1 MDARGRVR
9 AEALDRAVTVATT
22 VADIPEIRAA
32 VVGPEPSGV
41 VQPLAEQI
49 RVDTGVD
56 FVVVM
61 GLDRTRYS
69 HPDPA
74 LIGRTFIGDVGQAP
88 AGEVFTQD
96 YTGTLGPSV
105 RVVVPIR
112 DADGAVVALVAVGV
126 VLDRVDA
133 AFWRTVVPIG
143 IVGAAA
149 LALALGSAWLIARRV
164 RRQTYGLDGR
174 EVGPHVRVPQRRAP
188 RGPRGLLVDAERRV
202 ELVNAEARRL
212 LRLDADAVGRPP
224 AGLGLPDDLC
234 GRRAGTLRARTPSWR
249 WAAGRWSST
258 PPRRGQGRRVGA
270 VVTLRD
276 RTELQAVTGELD
288 AVRRLSEALR
298 SQNHESA
305 NRLHTVIQLVEMGR
319 TDEALDFAHEELQIA
334 ELLADQMVASTGS
347 PALTALL
354 VGKASEAAVRGA
366 SLEVTG
372 DAADARCAIS
382 TRDLVTVVGN
392 LVDNALDAVAGRE
405 GARVGV
411 HVDWDAARF
420 RVDVDDDGPGVAAS
434 DRDRVLER
442 GWSTK
447 SGTAGTRGIGLS
459 LVAQIAERCGGG
471 VEVGSSPWGGARL
484 TVELREVRWASACWW
499 WRTTGAPSRCTPSSW
514 AGCRGS
520 RWPARRARSRRR
532 CGPSGATRRWT

>member
-1 MDARGRVR
+1 MARQVLVLVAVVVAAILVAGLVLAVMDARGRVR

-112 DADGAVVALVAVGV
+112 DVDGAVVALVAVGV

-174 EVGPHVRVPQRRAP
+174 ELARMYEYHNAVLHAVRE
-188 RGPRGLLVDAERRV
+188 GLLLVDAERRV

-212 LRLDADAVGRPP
+212 LRLDADAVGGPL
-224 AGLGLPDDLC
+224 AGLGLPDDLVRAAGGDAPGADAVVEVGGRALVVNAAPARAGAPC
-234 GRRAGTLRARTPSWR
+234 RRRRHAAGPHRVAGRHGRAGRRPPAVGGVAFAEPRVGEPAAHRDPARRDGSHGRGARLRSRGTADRG
-249 WAAGRWSST
+249 AAGR
-258 PPRRGQGRRVGA
+258 PDG
-270 VVTLRD
+270 
-276 RTELQAVTGELD
+276 
-288 AVRRLSEALR
+288 
-298 SQNHESA
+298 
-305 NRLHTVIQLVEMGR
+305 
-319 TDEALDFAHEELQIA
+319 
-334 ELLADQMVASTGS
+334 
-347 PALTALL
+347 
-354 VGKASEAAVRGA
+354 
-366 SLEVTG
+366 
-372 DAADARCAIS
+372 
-382 TRDLVTVVGN
+382 
-392 LVDNALDAVAGRE
+392 
-405 GARVGV
+405 GV
-411 HVDWDAARF
+411 H
-420 RVDVDDDGPGVAAS
+420 G
-434 DRDRVLER
+434 
-442 GWSTK
+442 
-447 SGTAGTRGIGLS
+447 
-459 LVAQIAERCGGG
+459 
-471 VEVGSSPWGGARL
+471 
-484 TVELREVRWASACWW
+484 
-499 WRTTGAPSRCTPSSW
+499 
-514 AGCRGS
+514 
-520 RWPARRARSRRR
+520 
-532 CGPSGATRRWT
+532 